1 MPVLIA
7 GIIAAV
13 VGAILGVGTA
23 FGLVASQG
31 GGSFPEQNT
40 GSIVVYG
47 SN

>member
-1 MPVLIA
+1 MPGLIA
-7 GIIAAV
+7 GIIALVVGAV
-13 VGAILGVGTA
+13 VGIGGGVV
-23 FGLVASQG
+23 LVQSQG